1 MGFSKISD
9 VFPNM
14 CTVLV
19 RFDGNPHRQ
28 YSYLATKTMG
38 LKQGDLV
45 VVPTKE
51 TFALAKVV
59 TSISGMT
66 DMASRMI
73 VCKVPLEAYKAM
85 EQRMAHTLGT
95 VQAMQ
100 VQLEI
105 QRTANKGCDLS
116 CLHEHNF

>member
-14 CTVLV
+14 CTVFV

-66 DMASRMI
+66 DMARRMI
-73 VCKVPLEAYKAM
+73 VCKVPLESYKAM

-100 VQLEI
+100 VQVEYLKNH
-105 QRTANKGCDLS
+105 TGSCNLS
-116 CLHEHNF
+116 CLSDSNF

>member
-9 VFPNM
+9 IFPNM

-66 DMASRMI
+66 DMANRMI

-85 EQRMAHTLGT
+85 EQRMAHTLGR
-95 VQAMQ
+95 VHNMK
-100 VQLEI
+100 I
-105 QRTANKGCDLS
+105 QIDYLKNHTDSCNLS
-116 CLHEHNF
+116 CLAEPNF